1 MRKFPSRRL
10 FGEAELAAVREVF
23 ERAWD
28 RGVDFG
34 YQSEFETLYTD
45 DFCVFQGG
53 GHADA
58 VCTGT
63 ASILVG
69 LASLDLPAGSEILVS
84 PVTDPG
90 GVTPAI
96 FLGHTLTIADSEPGT
111 FNIGP
116 AEFEAALTPRTRGA
130 LITHLGGFPAR
141 MDEIMSIARSRG
153 MKVLEDCSQ
162 AHGAVFRG
170 QKVGT
175 FGDVAAFSTMFS
187 KNHASGGCGGLVY
200 TTDRAAYERIRSVA
214 DRGKDFFRSDFNPKD
229 PSQGVMAA
237 LNLNQDEV
245 ACAIGRSTLKRLPA
259 IIEQRRAIADAL
271 ARGLNDVDGLTVHA
285 PLPGSDPSYFFL
297 TVCVDEQALGTS
309 KEAYTAALA
318 AKGVWLNPDYRFT
331 VQDWPWIA
339 PHVTGS
345 ASTPNAAAFR
355 KRSFNLLF
363 HENFTN
369 SDVSYIVEM
378 AEAVR
383 REITGG

>member
-1 MRKFPSRRL
+1 MHKFPPRRL
-10 FGEAELAAVREVF
+10 FGEQELAAVQEVF
-23 ERAWD
+23 DHAWE

-34 YQSEFETLYTD
+34 YQGDFEALYTD

-69 LASLDLPAGSEILVS
+69 LASLNLPAGSEILVS

-96 FLGHTLTIADSEPGT
+96 FLGHTLTIADSEPGS
-111 FNIGP
+111 FNVGP

-141 MDEIMSIARSRG
+141 MGEIMAIARAHG
-153 MKVLEDCSQ
+153 VMVLEDCSQ
-162 AHGAVFRG
+162 AHGATYRG

-200 TTDRAAYERIRSVA
+200 TKDRAAYERIRSVA

-245 ACAIGRSTLKRLPA
+245 ACAIGRSTLKRLPE
-259 IIEQRRAIADAL
+259 IIERRRAIAEAL
-271 ARGLNDVDGLTVHA
+271 TQGLNTVPGLAVH
-285 PLPGSDPSYFFL
+285 LPPRGSEPSYFFL
-297 TVCVDEQALGTS
+297 TVCVDEEALGAT
-309 KEAYTAALA
+309 KTAYASALA
-318 AKGVWLNPDYRFT
+318 SKGAWLNPEYKFT
-331 VQDWPWIA
+331 VQDWPWLK
-339 PHVTGS
+339 PHLTG
-345 ASTPNAAAFR
+345 ATCTPNAVAFR
-355 KRSFNLLF
+355 RKSFNLMF

-369 SDVSYIVEM
+369 DDVSYIVDM
-378 AEAVR
+378 AALAR
-383 REITGG
+383 LEIAGG